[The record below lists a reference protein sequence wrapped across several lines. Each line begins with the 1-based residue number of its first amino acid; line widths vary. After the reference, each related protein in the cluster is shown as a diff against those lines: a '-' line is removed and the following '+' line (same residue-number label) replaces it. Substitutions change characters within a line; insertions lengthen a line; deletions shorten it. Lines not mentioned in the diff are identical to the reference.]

1 MLFLAI
7 ITLLGLALLFWRLS
21 IRLGPQPAPA
31 GDFDEE
37 TPSAMP
43 ANERLTARVTEQS
56 GLKTVILSDFAGAKL
71 EEARAARMAPYK
83 ARLAAYEAARA
94 AKHRRVQAARLRL
107 SETLAWT
114 AWRDYLSA
122 ITARLP
128 RIPIPQEPDLAE
140 KKWQA
145 GYEGERAV
153 DDFLKQHLGADWTL
167 IAGYKNRK
175 GEIDR
180 ILVGPKGVYAI
191 EIKHLG
197 GTIYCD
203 RDNWWRDRHGRGCRV
218 VEEGVTIADNGGR
231 GPSRQLNEPARMLQ
245 HFLSR
250 KGANVRIR
258 RGIIFSH
265 DRAFLGKLD
274 EPTVHF
280 VATLEWLN
288 LETLFAGVERE
299 LAPEACA
306 ATVSLIRRDHQ
317 HYAAP
322 KKRSHKPHELKAN
335 LASAPSP

>member
-7 ITLLGLALLFWRLS
+7 VLLFGLALLFWGLS
-21 IRLGPQPAPA
+21 TRLGSQPAP
-31 GDFDEE
+31 GELGEE
-37 TPSAMP
+37 VSSAAPVISSSTVP
-43 ANERLTARVTEQS
+43 ATERS

-94 AKHRRVQAARLRL
+94 AKHRRVQEARLRL

-128 RIPIPQEPDLAE
+128 PIPTPQGPDLAE

-145 GYEGERAV
+145 GHEGESAV
-153 DDFLKQHLGADWTL
+153 DDFLKKSLGAEWTL

-180 ILVGPKGVYAI
+180 ILVGPRGAYAI

-197 GTIYCD
+197 GTIHCD
-203 RDNWWRDRHGRGCRV
+203 GDTWWRDRHGRGCRV
-218 VEEGVTIADNGGR
+218 VEAGITIADNGGR
-231 GPSRQLNEPARMLQ
+231 GPSRQLNEPVRMLQ

-250 KGANVRIR
+250 KGVHTRIR

-265 DRAFLGKLD
+265 DRAFLGKLNA
-274 EPTVHF
+274 PTVDF
-280 VATLEWLN
+280 VVTLEWLN
-288 LETLFAGVERE
+288 LETLFGGVEQE
-299 LAPEACA
+299 LAPDACA
-306 ATVSLIRRDHQ
+306 AAVGLIRRDHQ
-317 HYAAP
+317 HYARP
-322 KKRSHKPHELKAN
+322 TKRHHNHHQCKAN
-335 LASAPSP
+335 RASAPSP